1 MYDALSAKDGIF
13 SSISTTVQNE
23 NPNDGASTT
32 KTNTT
37 SNGNLSL
44 RKDDLMSDMPTST
57 LRKRDEE
64 LQEERLMVSEA
75 PSQLLYYLK
84 RCNIEGALQLASN
97 SLGATPQERKIVKEN
112 GRLYLGQAVNTYML
126 PCDEGEEDRLDFL
139 HTVFMAALSPPE
151 LIHVPHS
158 PNGRF
163 LDLGCGTG
171 LWTIEVA
178 KAYPKAFV
186 VGADICAIQPG
197 LHPSNC
203 LFVTPFDFELPWL
216 IGEHEWDVINLRMG
230 CGSVVNWPMLYQR
243 IFGHLRVGGW
253 FQQLEIN
260 FEPCYSS
267 QSLEETPLKLWYEL
281 LKTAT
286 EESKRKIE
294 HSATETQKWLREAGF
309 SDISHEQVM
318 LPLNQW
324 SPNICRRVSRRYK
337 AAFSDSIEP
346 LCLAP
351 FSRVFG
357 WSQVEIQPLVMA
369 AKREV
374 LDQDRDV
381 YHTLNLYRAR
391 KAA

>member
-1 MYDALSAKDGIF
+1 MCDVLSTEDDISF
-13 SSISTTVQNE
+13 SISTTVQDE
-23 NPNDGASTT
+23 NLNDGASTA
-32 KTNTT
+32 KTDTT
-37 SNGNLSL
+37 SNGKFSL
-44 RKDDLMSDMPTST
+44 KKDDPMSVMPTST
-57 LRKRDEE
+57 LRKLDEN
-64 LQEERLMVSEA
+64 LWEERLMVSEA
-75 PSQLLYYLK
+75 PSPSLYYLR
-84 RCNIEGALQLASN
+84 RCNVEGALQLASN
-97 SLGATPQERKIVKEN
+97 SLEATPWVRKIVEEN
-112 GRLYLGQAVNTYML
+112 GRLYLGHAVSTYML
-126 PCDEGEEDRLDFL
+126 PCDEEEQDRLDFL
-139 HTVFMAALSPPE
+139 HTVFMAALSPPG
-151 LIHVPHS
+151 LIHVPHP

-171 LWTIEVA
+171 LWAIEVA

-186 VGADICAIQPG
+186 VGADISAIQPG

-216 IGEHEWDVINLRMG
+216 LGEHEWDVINLRMG

-243 IFGHLRVGGW
+243 IFSHLRIGGW

-267 QSLEETPLKLWYEL
+267 QSPEETPLKLWYEL
-281 LKTAT
+281 LKMAT
-286 EESKRKIE
+286 EQSKRNIE
-294 HSATETQKWLREAGF
+294 HSATQTQKLLREAGF
-309 SDISHEQVM
+309 SEISHEQVM

-337 AAFSDSIEP
+337 TAFFDGIEP

-357 WSQVEIQPLVMA
+357 WSHVKIQPLITA

-374 LDQDRDV
+374 LDQDRHV